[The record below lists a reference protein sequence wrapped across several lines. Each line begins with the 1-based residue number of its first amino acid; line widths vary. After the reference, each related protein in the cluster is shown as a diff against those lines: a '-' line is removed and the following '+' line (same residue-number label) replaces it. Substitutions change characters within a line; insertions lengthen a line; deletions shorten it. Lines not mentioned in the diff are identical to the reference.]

1 MWPFTLF
8 KRKKN
13 TKKIPARTLEEL
25 KVLTKVLFIDDKA
38 FKVVD
43 NIKEKDGWRN
53 VSRIVDAESLSQ
65 TEIVEAHIIF
75 VDIQGVGKKMSFKD
89 GGLGLIVALKKNI
102 QIRRLSCIVQKVK
115 DK

>member
-1 MWPFTLF
+1 MWSFNCF
-8 KRKKN
+8 KKKKTIKN
-13 TKKIPARTLEEL
+13 IPSRTIDDL

-65 TEIVEAHIIF
+65 IEIVESHIIF
-75 VDIQGVGKKMSFKD
+75 VDIQGVGKKMNFKD
-89 GGLGLIVALKKNI
+89 GGLGLIVALKKRI
-102 QIRRLSCIVQKVK
+102 SRQKNCHV
-115 DK
+115 

>member
-43 NIKEKDGWRN
+43 NIKEKER
-53 VSRIVDAESLSQ
+53 
-65 TEIVEAHIIF
+65 
-75 VDIQGVGKKMSFKD
+75 
-89 GGLGLIVALKKNI
+89 ALEYKRL
-102 QIRRLSCIVQKVK
+102 RRLEELEEKNRRVEEVKQQKQEIFEQRRK
-115 DK
+115 MNRNMEKEKEKMIRKFDSIMKN